1 MPTSALLAAVLAAV
15 VPDLPPHAAA
25 GEAFV
30 VAAPHRLA
38 SEAGVEVL
46 ARGGNVVDAAVAA
59 ALATGVVRPHSSGIG
74 GGGFMIIHL
83 ADRGSFALDFRE
95 VAPAGAR
102 PEAFLDAQG
111 EPIAGRSSIGAW
123 SVAVPC
129 SLRGLEAAL
138 RRFGT
143 ISLAEAVAPAVRIAR
158 DGFAVD
164 PPLAR
169 SIEIAAEAIARER
182 ARRGTSGPDEF
193 SELERIYLPGGR
205 PPSVGEL
212 LRQPDLAA
220 TLELV
225 GREGAESFYRGPLAE
240 AIVRAVRS
248 AGGPLSGEDLAAVAP
263 AWRTPLRATLAGRLA
278 REGRPLEVVTMPPPS
293 SGGACLL
300 QVLLALD
307 GMPAVP
313 EPERTRR
320 LVELLRHAFADRA
333 AFLGDPDASPE
344 VTADVARMLDPAHL
358 ARLRESVAATIRAAP
373 DRCGLAGLGSL
384 DGSAPGSVVED
395 GGTAHLSVLDSRGNA
410 VALTETINL
419 DFGSKVIPP
428 GTGIILNDEID
439 DFSLRAGVPNAFGL
453 VMSSRNLLAPGRRPL
468 SSMSPTIVLDG
479 DRATIAVGA
488 SGGPRI
494 ISATLQVLRLL
505 LEGASAAE
513 AVEMPRLHHQWMPDR
528 VLVERDFAPALREML
543 TLAGHEVREGRP
555 APSGDDAIVQAAVA
569 REDGRLEAASDP
581 REWAAAAG
589 R

>member
-1 MPTSALLAAVLAAV
+1 MPTVVLLAAVLAAV
-15 VPDLPPHAAA
+15 LSDLPPHAAE

-59 ALATGVVRPHSSGIG
+59 ALATGVTRPQSSGIG

-83 ADRGSFALDFRE
+83 AEQGSFALDFRE
-95 VAPAGAR
+95 VAPRGGR
-102 PEAFLDAQG
+102 PEAFLDATG
-111 EPIAGRSSIGAW
+111 SPIPGRSSIGAW

-129 SLRGLEAAL
+129 SLRGLESAL

-143 ISLAEAVAPAVRIAR
+143 ISLAEAVAPAAR
-158 DGFAVD
+158 LAREGFAVD

-169 SIEIAAEAIARER
+169 AIEIAAEAIGNER

-205 PPSVGEL
+205 PPAVGEV

-220 TLELV
+220 TLERL

-248 AGGPLSGEDLAAVAP
+248 AGGPLSMEDLAELSP
-263 AWRTPLRATLAGRLA
+263 AWRTPLRATLRGRLA
-278 REGRPLEVVTMPPPS
+278 RGGRPLEVISMPPPS

-333 AFLGDPDASPE
+333 ALLGDPDASPA
-344 VTADVARMLDPAHL
+344 VTADVARMLDAAHL
-358 ARLRESVAATIRAAP
+358 ARLRESVAVTIRAAP
-373 DRCGLAGLGSL
+373 GRCGLGGLDADDGAEAG
-384 DGSAPGSVVED
+384 AAVED

-410 VALTETINL
+410 VALSETINL
-419 DFGSKVIPP
+419 EFGSKIIPP
-428 GTGIILNDEID
+428 GTGIILNDQID
-439 DFSLRAGVPNAFGL
+439 DFALRAGVPNAFGL
-453 VMSSRNLLAPGRRPL
+453 LMSARNLLAPGRRPL

-479 DRATIAVGA
+479 GRATIAVGA
-488 SGGPRI
+488 AGGPRI
-494 ISATLQVLRLL
+494 ISATLQVLRLI

-513 AVEMPRLHHQWMPDR
+513 AVEAPRLHHQWMPDR
-528 VLVERDFAPALREML
+528 VLVERDVAPALREML

-555 APSGDDAIVQAAVA
+555 PPSGDDAIVQAAVA

-581 REWAAAAG
+581 REQAAAAG